1 MSEHKSTARDFFLHL
16 LSIVTLYM
24 SATAFITLL
33 FQYVN
38 HFFPDA
44 LLPDYYYYDMSNGPL
59 RFAIATLVV
68 VFPVYI
74 WSAWYLKKG
83 YTKNPE
89 LKTIGVRKWLVYLTL
104 FVATFMIIGSLI
116 SILNSFLS
124 GELTVRFFL
133 KALSVLLVAAMIFA
147 YYLYDIRDAL
157 TKGKRNIFRYGA
169 IGLVAIFVIGAFF
182 LVGSPTTQRAL
193 RFDGMRSQH
202 LQSLKYSVDAYYA
215 QLGELPASLVDLNK
229 PPYYFGGT
237 TNDPETGVEYE
248 YRATGDREYEL
259 CATFT
264 MSSNEVKNN
273 SKTTY
278 QPAEPNM
285 FAYEH
290 ESGRQCFSVIA
301 PERKPEGTAVPTP
314 VKLQY

>member
-1 MSEHKSTARDFFLHL
+1 MSEHHKSTARDTFLHL

-24 SATAFITLL
+24 SATAFITLM

-38 HFFPDA
+38 RFFPDA
-44 LLPDYYYYDMSNGPL
+44 LLPDYYYYDLSNGPL

-74 WSAWYLKKG
+74 WSAWYLQKG

-89 LKTIGVRKWLVYLTL
+89 LRTIGVRKWLVYLTL

-116 SILNSFLS
+116 SIINSFLS

-133 KALSVLLVAAMIFA
+133 KALSVLLVAALIFA

-157 TKGKRNIFRYGA
+157 TKVRRNIFRYGT
-169 IGLVAIFVIGAFF
+169 IGLVAVCVVSAFI
-182 LVGSPTTQRAL
+182 LVGSPTKQRAL
-193 RFDGMRSQH
+193 RFDGMRSEH
-202 LQSLKYSVDAYYA
+202 LQSLKYSVDAYYE
-215 QLGELPASLVDLNK
+215 QLGKLPSRLSELNT
-229 PPYYFGGT
+229 PPYYFGSA

-248 YRATGDREYEL
+248 YRVTGKREYEL

-264 MSSNEVKNN
+264 MSSTEARNN
-273 SKTTY
+273 SKISM
-278 QPAEPNM
+278 PVEPNM

-290 ESGRQCFSVIA
+290 EAGKQCFSVIA
-301 PERKPEGTAVPTP
+301 PEKKVEGVEVPTP

>member
-1 MSEHKSTARDFFLHL
+1 MSEHKSTARDTFLHL

-24 SATAFITLL
+24 SATAFITLM

-38 HFFPDA
+38 RFFPDA

-74 WSAWYLKKG
+74 WSAWYLQKG
-83 YTKNPE
+83 YTKSPE

-157 TKGKRNIFRYGA
+157 TKVRRSVFRYGA
-169 IGLVAIFVIGAFF
+169 IGLVAVFVVGAFF
-182 LVGSPTTQRAL
+182 LIGSPTKQRAL
-193 RFDGMRSQH
+193 RFDSMRSQH
-202 LQSLKYSVDAYYA
+202 LQSLKYSIDAYYT
-215 QLGELPASLVDLNK
+215 QLGKLPAALAELNT
-229 PPYYFGGT
+229 PPYYFGGII
-237 TNDPETGVEYE
+237 NDPETGIEYE
-248 YRATGDREYEL
+248 YRATGKREYEL

-264 MSSNEVKNN
+264 MSSNEALND
-273 SKTTY
+273 SITRYT
-278 QPAEPNM
+278 PAEPNM
-285 FAYEH
+285 FGYEH
-290 ESGRQCFSVIA
+290 GAGRQCFPVIA
-301 PERKPEGTAVPTP
+301 PEKTTNEVTVPAP

>member
-1 MSEHKSTARDFFLHL
+1 MSEHKSTARDTFLHL

-24 SATAFITLL
+24 SATAFITLM

-38 HFFPDA
+38 RFFPDA

-74 WSAWYLKKG
+74 WSAWYLQKG
-83 YTKNPE
+83 YTKSPE
-89 LKTIGVRKWLVYLTL
+89 LKTAGVRKWLVYLTL

-133 KALSVLLVAAMIFA
+133 KALSVLLVALMIFA

-157 TKGKRNIFRYGA
+157 TKVRRNVFRYGA
-169 IGLVAIFVIGAFF
+169 IGLVAICVIGAFF
-182 LVGSPTTQRAL
+182 LIGSPTKQRAL
-193 RFDGMRSQH
+193 RFDSMRSQH
-202 LQSLKYSVDAYYA
+202 LQSLKYSVDAYYT
-215 QLGELPASLVDLNK
+215 QLGELPSTLSELNT
-229 PPYYFGGT
+229 PPYYFGGVIT
-237 TNDPETGVEYE
+237 DPETGIEYE
-248 YRATGDREYEL
+248 YKTAGEREYEL

-264 MSSNEVKNN
+264 MSTNEALNN
-273 SKTTY
+273 SISRYT
-278 QPAEPNM
+278 PAEPNM

-290 ESGRQCFSVIA
+290 EAGRQCFSVIA
-301 PERKPEGTAVPTP
+301 PEKTTSEVTVPTP

>member
-1 MSEHKSTARDFFLHL
+1 MAEHKSAARDTFLHL

-38 HFFPDA
+38 RFFPDA

-74 WSAWYLKKG
+74 WSAWYLQKG

-89 LKTIGVRKWLVYLTL
+89 LKTVGVRKWLVYLTL

-124 GELTVRFFL
+124 GELTIRFFL

-157 TKGKRNIFRYGA
+157 TKGRRNLFRYGA
-169 IGLVAIFVIGAFF
+169 IGLVVVFVVGAFF
-182 LVGSPTTQRAL
+182 LIGSPAKQRIL
-193 RFDGMRSQH
+193 RFDGMRSEH
-202 LQSLKYSVDAYYA
+202 LQSLKYSIDEYYS
-215 QLGELPASLVDLNK
+215 QVGNLPNSLEEITRA
-229 PPYYFGGT
+229 PYYGSELR
-237 TNDPETGVEYE
+237 DPETGESYE
-248 YRATGDREYEL
+248 YIVTGDRTYDL
-259 CATFT
+259 CATFEMAST
-264 MSSNEVKNN
+264 DTNVPHGSD
-273 SKTTY
+273 
-278 QPAEPNM
+278 M

-290 ESGRQCFSVIA
+290 EVGRQCFSLIS
-301 PERKPEGTAVPTP
+301 PERNTDGTVVPSP
-314 VKLQY
+314 VKPVL